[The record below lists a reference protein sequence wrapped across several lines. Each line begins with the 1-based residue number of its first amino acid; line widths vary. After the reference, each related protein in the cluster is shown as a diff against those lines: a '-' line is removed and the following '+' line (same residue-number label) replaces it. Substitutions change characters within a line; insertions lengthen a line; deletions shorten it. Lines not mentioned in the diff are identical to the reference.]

1 MRGAALAV
9 LKVDLVGL
17 LLCSD
22 KSELRRMWRGQRAL
36 IKTLPSLLVPQ
47 RLALQHMKHW
57 GERPQLFYPAVLMK
71 AHHRFLGGLPET
83 GVERERERC

>member
-83 GVERERERC
+83 GVG